1 VSRWLPAAVLLCS
14 ACLEAPP
21 SFADVCAQ
29 ATDTIERCG
38 ASVPELSGAP
48 CTGLA
53 ERVSRCVVDHS
64 HSCDDL
70 AALMRHPD
78 QCAADAGDDLLPD
91 QMELPVPAPHPLDGG
106 TDAGQ

>member
-1 VSRWLPAAVLLCS
+1 MSRWLPVVALLLC

-53 ERVSRCVVDHS
+53 ERVSRCVVDQS
-64 HSCDDL
+64 RSCDDL

-78 QCAADAGDDLLPD
+78 RCGPDAGDDLFLD